1 MKYLKKYNE
10 AIAYVGTSPMK
21 SDIQDILLEL
31 KDEGFEAFVQIGVE
45 GKNEWC
51 KVEIAKENKFD
62 YSQIEETV
70 ERIKDYMTDNN
81 FYIYEYTSFLRGD
94 ENIPYVQT
102 DLRRQFNRFGNGR
115 WSERAY
121 FFEIKFKNIPNAT
134 NEELRSD
141 VYKSAADKLTK
152 MGHKKRPEELMKWH
166 EITKQREIDAKKL
179 EVLNDCKQ
187 MGVYQLY
194 LGYSKGG
201 QKFDYKGD
209 FYINLVFDSYDLEER
224 YSGWKEGNDT
234 LWINFSFGVIPV
246 NEDGQK
252 FCEEVAKPIIGL
264 GGDKITYWLGAFWL
278 NISRSID
285 PENEPIRFYPENM
298 GYFEEYE
305 GQWHLSNRSSA
316 IQFRNTLYKIFSGD
330 IIIRETGDKPGGMKE
345 DIIEEL
351 CNVREHDID
360 EYEDIMNSIKKMN
373 LNKLYKD

>member
-94 ENIPYVQT
+94 ENIPDIKV
-102 DLRRQFNRFGNGR
+102 DLRRKFNRFGNGR

-194 LGYSKGG
+194 LGYRKDG
-201 QKFDYKGD
+201 KTYDYKGD
-209 FYINLVFDSYDLEER
+209 FYINLTFDNYNLYDQYVE
-224 YSGWKEGNDT
+224 WKDGENS
-234 LWINFSFGVIPV
+234 LWIGFSFGVIPV
-246 NEDGQK
+246 NEDGKK
-252 FCEEVAKPIIGL
+252 FCKEVTEPIIGL
-264 GGDKITYWLGAFWL
+264 GSDKLTYWLGSFWL
-278 NISRSID
+278 NISRTISPGEPLRFQ
-285 PENEPIRFYPENM
+285 PEDK
-298 GYFEEYE
+298 GYFEEHE
-305 GQWHLSNRSSA
+305 GQWYLSNRSSA

-360 EYEDIMNSIKKMN
+360 EYEDIMNSIKRMN
-373 LNKLYKD
+373 INKLYKD